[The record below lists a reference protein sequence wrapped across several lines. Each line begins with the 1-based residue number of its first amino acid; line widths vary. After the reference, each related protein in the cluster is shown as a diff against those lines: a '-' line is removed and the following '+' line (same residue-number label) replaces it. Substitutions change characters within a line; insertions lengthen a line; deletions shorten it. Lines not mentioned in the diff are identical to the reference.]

1 MSERSRRKTATDY
14 QINERRLS
22 NGGFKMSE
30 ELKQNAEV
38 VTENQTVEEPETKP
52 EIKTVT
58 MTQEELDALI
68 GREKGRVKNKYAD
81 YNEIKAKL
89 DEFTKAEEER
99 KQAEMTEVERLQAQL
114 QKYETDVK
122 AAEEAKAKALESANQ
137 RLVKSEFKLLA
148 KELGVRKDALDDAFV
163 LVDKAGIEVDEDG
176 NVQGVKEALESLK
189 KAKAYLF
196 GGVDYAD
203 PSPGQYEAK
212 REGTQDQAK
221 RKLQELA
228 DKAKK
233 TGRIED
239 KIAYASFKKEIGL

>member
-1 MSERSRRKTATDY
+1 MSE
-14 QINERRLS
+14 IN
-22 NGGFKMSE
+22 NE
-30 ELKQNAEV
+30 EVLVDDKL
-38 VTENQTVEEPETKP
+38 TVEEPENKP
-52 EIKTVT
+52 EGKTF
-58 MTQEELDALI
+58 TQEEVNKLLA
-68 GREKGRVKNKYAD
+68 ERVARANKKLEKYAD
-81 YNEIKAKL
+81 YDEVKTKL
-89 DEFTKAEEER
+89 TEFEKFEEER
-99 KQAEMTEVERLQAQL
+99 KKAEMTVQERLEAEKAEADKKAQ
-114 QKYETDVK
+114 E
-122 AAEEAKAKALESANQ
+122 AEERANKALEQANK
-137 RLVKSEFKLLA
+137 RLLKAEFRVLA

-163 LVDKAGIEVDEDG
+163 LADMTSVEVDEEG
-176 NVQGVKEALESLK
+176 NVQGVKEALETLK

-212 REGTQDQAK
+212 RGEATQDQAK

>member
-1 MSERSRRKTATDY
+1 MSE
-14 QINERRLS
+14 IN
-22 NGGFKMSE
+22 NE
-30 ELKQNAEV
+30 EILVDDKS
-38 VTENQTVEEPETKP
+38 TVEEPENKP
-52 EIKTVT
+52 EGKTF
-58 MTQEELDALI
+58 TQEEVNKLLV
-68 GREKGRVKNKYAD
+68 ERVARANKKLEKYAD
-81 YNEIKAKL
+81 YDAVKTKL
-89 DEFTKAEEER
+89 TEFEKFEEER
-99 KQAEMTEVERLQAQL
+99 KKSEMTVQERLEAEKAEADKKAQ
-114 QKYETDVK
+114 E
-122 AAEEAKAKALESANQ
+122 AEERANKALDQANK
-137 RLVKSEFKLLA
+137 RLLKAEFRLLA

-163 LVDKAGIEVDEDG
+163 LADMTSVEVDEDG
-176 NVQGVKEALESLK
+176 NVQGVKEALETLK

-212 REGTQDQAK
+212 RGEATQDQAK